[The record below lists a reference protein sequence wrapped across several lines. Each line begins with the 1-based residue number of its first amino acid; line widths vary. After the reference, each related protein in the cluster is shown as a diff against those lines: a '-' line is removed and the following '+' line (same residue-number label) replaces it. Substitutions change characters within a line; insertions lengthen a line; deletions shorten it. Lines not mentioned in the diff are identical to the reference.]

1 MSHTRTRWIAALASC
16 MLFQSFVSGGR
27 GWAQGA
33 PSIVWMS
40 ADGAGA
46 VAFSPGGQ
54 ILASAGSGLYINLRR
69 ASDGVLIRSI
79 RDKSS
84 IGTVAFSPDGQLLA
98 DGRTNGTTGNLAL
111 FRVSDG
117 LLVFRLGGHQN
128 STHSVAFS
136 PVGNLLASGGDDR
149 TAKLWRVSDGALV
162 NTLAVGSRVH
172 RVAFSPD
179 GQWLATGDQGSV
191 KLWQVSTGALVRTF
205 SPAFGGQVMG
215 LAFSPDGSR
224 VAAVSLDGT
233 TRAWQ
238 ASTGAVSF
246 TLTLPPSTPN
256 GSVAALAFA
265 PNGFSLVTGN
275 DEVNPTP
282 EHGTV
287 RFWRAADG
295 APLRLFD
302 QQGGVYV
309 NSIAFSPLGTVFAY
323 SRATDGVVVVARN
336 PF

>member
-1 MSHTRTRWIAALASC
+1 MFCTYARRIAALGSC
-16 MLFQSFVSGGR
+16 MLFLSLVGGGR

-40 ADGAGA
+40 ADGAGV
-46 VAFSPGGQ
+46 VAFAPGGQ
-54 ILASAGSGLYINLRR
+54 ILASAGGTSINLRR

-79 RDKSS
+79 RDKSG
-84 IGTVAFSPDGQLLA
+84 IGTIAFSPDGQLIA
-98 DGRTNGTTGNLAL
+98 DGRTNGSSFNIKL
-111 FRVSDG
+111 FRVADG
-117 LLVFRLGGHQN
+117 TLVKTLAGHNN

-136 PVGNLLASGGDDR
+136 PVGGLLASGGDDR
-149 TAKLWRVSDGALV
+149 NAKLWRVSDGALV
-162 NTLAVGSRVH
+162 NTIAVGSRVH

-179 GQWLATGDQGSV
+179 GQFLATGDQGGV
-191 KLWQVSTGALVRTF
+191 KLWQVSTGALVRAF
-205 SPAFGGQVMG
+205 SPPFGGQVMG

-224 VAAVSLDGT
+224 VAAVSLDST
-233 TRAWQ
+233 ARAWH

-246 TLTLPPSTPN
+246 TLTLPASTPN

-275 DEVNPTP
+275 DEVNPSP

-287 RFWRAADG
+287 RFWRASDG

-309 NSIAFSPLGTVFAY
+309 NSLAFSPLGTVFAY
-323 SRATDGVVVVARN
+323 TRAIDGVVVVGRN